1 MTSGMSGER
10 EELLRRRLA
19 GARSRPDGPAAGAR
33 AGRPVLSHG
42 QRRIWFIDRLQPG
55 SPGYTIPIAYRL
67 RGALHVGALHG
78 ALAAVTHRHE
88 VLRTRFPVEG
98 DEPYQDIAPDWP
110 GLALDDLSGSGDPV
124 ARAREV
130 VAEAAYSTFDLA
142 AGPLLRAKLL
152 RLAATDHVLL
162 ITVHHSVFDG
172 ASLSVF
178 SGELAEAYS
187 AIAGGGRPELGEEPV
202 QYADF
207 AAWQHRYLTDE
218 RVAEDLAY
226 WRERLDG
233 LAPVLALP
241 TDRPRPKIAS
251 ARGGAAGFTVPA
263 ATTTALR
270 ELARARS
277 ASLFLVTFTAF
288 HAVIGRYA
296 GTTDVVLGV
305 PVAGRDRRELENMI
319 GFFAQTLPVRVDC
332 GGEPTFAALLD
343 RVRDRFSEATAHQR
357 LPFDRLVEHLADR
370 RDLSHNPIVQVLFNV
385 LGAGTGAGVPR
396 LPGIE
401 AAEFGAA
408 AATTRFDLE
417 LHLVDE
423 GDRLDGRV
431 VFAADLFDD
440 RTMSWFTGHFLAMLT
455 AVAADPGVR
464 VGRVP
469 LITPEEL
476 ALIEACNDRSVESE
490 YA

>member
-1 MTSGMSGER
+1 MTNGMSGDR

-19 GARSRPDGPAAGAR
+19 GARAPEDGPTAGAR
-33 AGRPVLSHG
+33 AARPVLSHG
-42 QRRIWFIDRLQPG
+42 QRRIWFIDRLQQG
-55 SPGYTIPIAYRL
+55 SPGYTIPVAYRL
-67 RGALHVGALHG
+67 RGAVHVGALHG
-78 ALAAVTHRHE
+78 ALAAVARRHE
-88 VLRTRFPVEG
+88 VLRTRFPVVD

-110 GLALDDLSGSGDPV
+110 GLALDDLSGAADPV
-124 ARAREV
+124 ARAREL
-130 VAEAAYSTFDLA
+130 VAGEAYSTFDLA

-152 RLAATDHVLL
+152 RLAADDHVLL

-172 ASLSVF
+172 ASLSVLL
-178 SGELAEAYS
+178 GELAAAYP
-187 AIAGGGRPELGEEPV
+187 ALAEGRQPELGEPPV

-207 AAWQHRYLTDE
+207 AAWQHRHLTDE
-218 RVAEDLAY
+218 RLAGELAY
-226 WRERLDG
+226 WRERLHG
-233 LAPVLALP
+233 VAPVLALP

-263 ATTTALR
+263 GTTAALR
-270 ELARARS
+270 ELARTRS
-277 ASLFLVTFTAF
+277 VSLFLVAFAAF

-305 PVAGRDRRELENMI
+305 PVAGRERRALENMI

-332 GGEPTFAALLD
+332 SGEPTFTELLD
-343 RVRDRFSEATAHQR
+343 RVRDRFSEAAAHQR
-357 LPFDRLVEHLADR
+357 LPFDRLVEHLADG
-370 RDLSHNPIVQVLFNV
+370 RDLSHNPIVQVLFNM
-385 LGAGTGAGVPR
+385 LGAGTGADAPR

-401 AAEFGAA
+401 AAEFGSA

-440 RTMSWFTGHFLAMLT
+440 RTMSWFAGHFLAMLT
-455 AVAADPGVR
+455 AVAADPEVR
-464 VGRVP
+464 VSRVP

-476 ALIEACNDRSVESE
+476 ALIEEWNERSVESE